1 LYALLAKHSDK
12 RILFIS
18 GDRHIA
24 EISSENVMDLPY
36 TVYDFTSSGLTH
48 TWDVK
53 KEEKNRFRI
62 GALIIEKN
70 YGIIRINET
79 DKHYAVTLQV
89 WGEQKKLLLEEN
101 VLLNK

>member
-1 LYALLAKHSDK
+1 LLAKYPDK

-24 EISSENVMDLPY
+24 EISSEKITDLPY
-36 TVYDFTSSGLTH
+36 PVYDFTSSGLTH

-53 KEEKNRFRI
+53 KEERNRFRI
-62 GALIIEKN
+62 GALVIEKN
-70 YGIIRINET
+70 YGLVRITET

-101 VLLNK
+101 VLLSK